1 MTMTYTQQKI
11 DTGYRSLLDGMNFDA
26 SEDAMMIDIHPD
38 DMDYMSPSPDAL
50 SVSDIPVD
58 MICLNDV
65 TQVKV
70 NWLWYP
76 YLPFG
81 KLTAILGNPGEGKT
95 YTVMNIIA
103 ACTNRRKLPGM
114 NQPLEPFNVIY
125 QTAEDGL
132 GDTVKP
138 RLAEAGADLNR
149 VFTID
154 DTTDLL
160 TLSDDRV
167 ERAIRQNNVKLCVF
181 DPIQAFL
188 GANVDMNRANEVRP
202 ILARLGKVAERTGCA
217 IIFIGHLN
225 KAVGMQSLQRG
236 LGSIDIVAAMR
247 SVLVIGKLKK
257 DPAIR
262 VMAHEKSSLA
272 ANGSSLAFK
281 LDEDEGFAWIGEYD
295 VNADDLLAGG
305 DAKKENKTETAK
317 ALIRMLLDGGKQLAS
332 SEIDRIALEKG
343 IPSRTVRD
351 AKKTMAKE
359 LTSWYGEG
367 HVKMFKLAG

>member
-1 MTMTYTQQKI
+1 MLNNLVKSTISNGKAQAERQ
-11 DTGYRSLLDGMNFDA
+11 S
-26 SEDAMMIDIHPD
+26 
-38 DMDYMSPSPDAL
+38 SPT
-50 SVSDIPVD
+50 PVD

-65 TQVKV
+65 VQLMV

-76 YLPFG
+76 YLPLG

-103 ACTNRRKLPGM
+103 ACTNGRMLPGM
-114 NQPLEPFNVIY
+114 KEPMKPFNVIY

-138 RLAEAGADLNR
+138 RLIEAGADLTR
-149 VFTID
+149 VFSID
-154 DTTDLL
+154 DTASLL
-160 TLSDDRV
+160 TLSDERV
-167 ERAIRQNNVKLCVF
+167 ERAIRENDVKLCVF
-181 DPIQAFL
+181 DPLQAFL

-217 IIFIGHLN
+217 IVFIGHLN
-225 KAVGMQSLQRG
+225 KAAGMQSLQRG

-257 DPAIR
+257 DPSIR

-272 ANGSSLAFK
+272 PNGSSIAFK
-281 LDEDEGFAWIGEYD
+281 LDEEDGFVWIGDYE
-295 VNADDLLAGG
+295 VTADDLLSGTET
-305 DAKKENKTETAK
+305 KRENKTDAAK
-317 ALIRMLLDGGKQLAS
+317 ALIRKLLADGKQLPC

-351 AKKTMAKE
+351 AKKAMGNE
-359 LTSWYGEG
+359 LIGWYDEH
-367 HVKMFKLAG
+367 HVRMFRLMS

>member
-1 MTMTYTQQKI
+1 M
-11 DTGYRSLLDGMNFDA
+11 GYGHLTAFPMNRNGGKRMVNKLVQNTISSGKA
-26 SEDAMMIDIHPD
+26 QAERQP
-38 DMDYMSPSPDAL
+38 SPS
-50 SVSDIPVD
+50 PVD

-65 TQVKV
+65 VQLMV

-76 YLPFG
+76 YLPLG

-103 ACTNRRKLPGM
+103 ACTNGRLLPGM
-114 NQPLEPFNVIY
+114 KEPMQPFNVIY

-138 RLAEAGADLNR
+138 RLIEAGADLTR
-149 VFTID
+149 VFSID
-154 DTTDLL
+154 DTASLL
-160 TLSDDRV
+160 TLSDERV
-167 ERAIRQNNVKLCVF
+167 ERAIKENDVKLCVF
-181 DPIQAFL
+181 DPLQAFL

-217 IIFIGHLN
+217 IVFIGHLN
-225 KAVGMQSLQRG
+225 KAAGMQSLQRG

-257 DPAIR
+257 DPSIR

-272 ANGSSLAFK
+272 PNGSSIAFK
-281 LDEDEGFAWIGEYD
+281 LDEEDGFVWIGDYE
-295 VNADDLLAGG
+295 VTADDLLSGTET
-305 DAKKENKTETAK
+305 KRENKTDAAK
-317 ALIRMLLDGGKQLAS
+317 ALIRKLLADGKQMPC

-351 AKKTMAKE
+351 AKKAMGNE
-359 LTSWYGEG
+359 LIGWYDEH
-367 HVKMFKLAG
+367 HVRMF